1 MYLCTAKNMEQ
12 FISQLSV
19 SFPNNNKSIFTGIPI
34 KFNLFI
40 SNNIIIRDF
49 SKYYTKRRNPQYY
62 SIGDR
67 FLSVLHSRMRNKCR
81 FISCK
86 FNCKL

>member
-1 MYLCTAKNMEQ
+1 MYFCTAKNMEQ

-40 SNNIIIRDF
+40 SNNITSVDTEMCCP
-49 SKYYTKRRNPQYY
+49 KGKCGCQY
-62 SIGDR
+62 
-67 FLSVLHSRMRNKCR
+67 
-81 FISCK
+81 FI
-86 FNCKL
+86 LLT

>member
-1 MYLCTAKNMEQ
+1 MTNLQTFMIMTEKRQMFLMYFCTAKYMEQ

-40 SNNIIIRDF
+40 SNNIII
-49 SKYYTKRRNPQYY
+49 
-62 SIGDR
+62 GDKVN
-67 FLSVLHSRMRNKCR
+67 LLQCNK
-81 FISCK
+81 
-86 FNCKL
+86 